1 MIADLQRQLGID
13 SSFFQQFFIFIVIFT
28 WLRVI
33 YFGPFL
39 KLIQKREGQSEGL
52 SDEAKKL
59 EEESVKLEAQAQD
72 ALATARKKALAER
85 EAILGVARKEANE
98 IVLKSREQAKG
109 KLDGAR
115 EAAARSADVE
125 TASLRPQASSIS
137 AMLVQKLMN
146 TKVGL

>member
-13 SSFFQQFFIFIVIFT
+13 SSFFQQFLIFIVIFT

-59 EEESVKLEAQAQD
+59 EEESARLETQAQE
-72 ALATARKKALAER
+72 ALSAARKKAFAER
-85 EAILGVARKEANE
+85 EAILSVARKDANDL
-98 IVLKSREQAKG
+98 VAKAREQAKG

-115 EAAARSADVE
+115 EAAAKSANAE
-125 TASLRPQASSIS
+125 IANLKPQVASIS
-137 AMLVQKLMN
+137 GMLVQKLMN